1 MFGDDYELA
10 SESQDTSLT
19 AAAVVTDPAGSSQP
33 TGTYK
38 TVSDNPPTWDGANPE
53 TEARIFLKVFRAWIV
68 TTKVPGNQL
77 ASLCLRQWTGA
88 RRSIINNMEDEDLY
102 HTESGQKLHDA
113 IQEE

>member
-1 MFGDDYELA
+1 MFGDDYESA
-10 SESQDTSLT
+10 SESHDTSLT
-19 AAAVVTDPAGSSQP
+19 AGAVAIDLDGSAPP

-38 TVSDNPPTWDGANPE
+38 TISDNPPTWGGANPE
-53 TEARIFLKVFRAWIV
+53 TEAKIFLKVFRAWIV
-68 TTKVPGNQL
+68 TTKVPGNQQ

-88 RRSIINNMEDEDLY
+88 LRSIINNMEDEDLY